1 MIYEWSF
8 LNIDKNWSNNCFLPG
23 KFPLNLLGSLKSNFW
38 KKFQIWAWSRHDP
51 RAWEHAHSHIY
62 PRRRW
67 STERFGWRSYSM
79 TWEIWKVTNKRQRGC
94 VVQGGIVSF
103 FLTLIFP
110 MSTSRLPFNGRS
122 RKLVLAFDVG
132 TTYSG
137 ISYRY
142 ANLQT
147 EDDDRCSLIDIW

>member
-1 MIYEWSF
+1 M
-8 LNIDKNWSNNCFLPG
+8 
-23 KFPLNLLGSLKSNFW
+23 
-38 KKFQIWAWSRHDP
+38 
-51 RAWEHAHSHIY
+51 AWE
-62 PRRRW
+62 
-67 STERFGWRSYSM
+67 
-79 TWEIWKVTNKRQRGC
+79 KVTNKRQRGC
-94 VVQGGIVSF
+94 GVKAGIDSV

-110 MSTSRLPFNGRS
+110 MSTSRSAFHGRN

-147 EDDDRCSLIDIW
+147 EDDGRLFTD

>member
-1 MIYEWSF
+1 M
-8 LNIDKNWSNNCFLPG
+8 G
-23 KFPLNLLGSLKSNFW
+23 KGN
-38 KKFQIWAWSRHDP
+38 
-51 RAWEHAHSHIY
+51 
-62 PRRRW
+62 
-67 STERFGWRSYSM
+67 
-79 TWEIWKVTNKRQRGC
+79 NKRQRGC
-94 VVQGGIVSF
+94 VVQGF
-103 FLTLIFP
+103 FLILIFP

-147 EDDDRCSLIDIW
+147 KDDGRPSLIDTW

>member
-1 MIYEWSF
+1 MAEMVDGTGRPENY
-8 LNIDKNWSNNCFLPG
+8 DMG
-23 KFPLNLLGSLKSNFW
+23 KGT
-38 KKFQIWAWSRHDP
+38 Q
-51 RAWEHAHSHIY
+51 RAPTRLCGESWY
-62 PRRRW
+62 
-67 STERFGWRSYSM
+67 
-79 TWEIWKVTNKRQRGC
+79 C
-94 VVQGGIVSF
+94 L

-110 MSTSRLPFNGRS
+110 MSTSRAEFHGRK

-147 EDDDRCSLIDIW
+147 EDDGRCSLINT